1 MTSSKSTNTNDCYS
15 NHIKNT
21 KPSNLNLAII
31 NCRSVCNKQAELNVF
46 LALQN
51 IDIFI
56 GTESHLDNSILNS
69 EVFPNTYNT
78 YRCDRNRHGGGVFIL
93 IRKTIPSSELYT
105 TNSDIEIVWAH
116 IHQKSKQDVILG
128 SFYCPPG
135 SSISVLE
142 ELQTSVSQIK
152 QSFPTAKIILGG
164 DFNAPGIDWP
174 NRTLLESYVSTAFR
188 EKLLFIAEEFHLEQ
202 IVSIPTRGCS
212 ILDLCF
218 MSHPDNVISCESLPG
233 LSDHNAVLVKIS
245 SQLYY
250 YKQPPRKIHLFKKAN
265 WDEIRCNL
273 VLVSNMYFDLNSIT
287 SRSVEENWA
296 FIHQQYL
303 HLIHKFVPSKTL
315 GTRYHLPWLSS
326 SLKRLIRKKQR
337 LYNKAKS
344 YQDPADWEEYKIL
357 QHKVRNLLCSSH
369 YKYLQNAVNSASD
382 TVNQKSFWRY
392 IKSKRHDSTGIGSLK
407 TPTGDVTEPS
417 DKAEI
422 LNNHF

>member
-1 MTSSKSTNTNDCYS
+1 MVILFCWHLDLRYLWDSNLPTVQVTHLRVPDPRHQSAHRPKTDCARMTSSKSTNTNDCYS

-142 ELQTSVSQIK
+142 ELQASVSQIK

-164 DFNAPGIDWP
+164 DFNAPGP
-174 NRTLLESYVSTAFR
+174 QSQVSVG
-188 EKLLFIAEEFHLEQ
+188 Q
-202 IVSIPTRGCS
+202 Q
-212 ILDLCF
+212 
-218 MSHPDNVISCESLPG
+218 
-233 LSDHNAVLVKIS
+233 S
-245 SQLYY
+245 S
-250 YKQPPRKIHLFKKAN
+250 N
-265 WDEIRCNL
+265 
-273 VLVSNMYFDLNSIT
+273 
-287 SRSVEENWA
+287 
-296 FIHQQYL
+296 
-303 HLIHKFVPSKTL
+303 
-315 GTRYHLPWLSS
+315 SS
-326 SLKRLIRKKQR
+326 S
-337 LYNKAKS
+337 N
-344 YQDPADWEEYKIL
+344 
-357 QHKVRNLLCSSH
+357 SS
-369 YKYLQNAVNSASD
+369 SS
-382 TVNQKSFWRY
+382 S
-392 IKSKRHDSTGIGSLK
+392 
-407 TPTGDVTEPS
+407 
-417 DKAEI
+417 
-422 LNNHF
+422 